1 MLQQLR
7 KKKNWDS
14 HPSTRTKF
22 NIRKPMA
29 QPCPST
35 AFLLQHLRFWGVQH
49 VPSTKWGC
57 GKTYNQ
63 TQMEGSWFCLTMFK
77 PIWEKFPFNLLVF
90 LTSSIMTSCLDLIP
104 IVASETI
111 GIFISPGIIP
121 LKPTTKNGIPTMNPN
136 QPWFQAM
143 ISCLLCSELA
153 MFTPNLD
160 VEEGKDPVHVNTCS

>member
-1 MLQQLR
+1 M
-7 KKKNWDS
+7 S
-14 HPSTRTKF
+14 VHSFSSPTPT
-22 NIRKPMA
+22 
-29 QPCPST
+29 
-35 AFLLQHLRFWGVQH
+35 FLGVQH

-160 VEEGKDPVHVNTCS
+160 VKKGKTPCTWTPAARTPGTQPLLVLHLTGDPMIGS